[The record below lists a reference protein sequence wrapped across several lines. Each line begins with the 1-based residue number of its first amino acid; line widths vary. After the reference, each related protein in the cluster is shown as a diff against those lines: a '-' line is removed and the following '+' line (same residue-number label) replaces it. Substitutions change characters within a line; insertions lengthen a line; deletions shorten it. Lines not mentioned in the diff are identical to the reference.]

1 MTAIIMSPFPPL
13 LIHLLS
19 VLSIFNLSTM
29 IESTASLL
37 TRTCK
42 LLGWVSA
49 YTHALHCVRNHSR
62 KGRKETRQG
71 SPVDNRPSPCPLQ
84 PPCKTH
90 ILT

>member
-49 YTHALHCVRNHSR
+49 YTHALHCVKTIQEKDVKKLDRVAQWITDLPPVHS
-62 KGRKETRQG
+62 
-71 SPVDNRPSPCPLQ
+71 NPLAK
-84 PPCKTH
+84 PTY
-90 ILT
+90 